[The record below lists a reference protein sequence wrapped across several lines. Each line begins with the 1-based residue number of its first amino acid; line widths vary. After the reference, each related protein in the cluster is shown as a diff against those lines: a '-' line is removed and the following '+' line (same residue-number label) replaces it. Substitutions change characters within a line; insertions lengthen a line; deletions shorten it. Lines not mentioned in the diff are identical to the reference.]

1 MIKVLHTEKL
11 ILRRFSK
18 SDAPSVQN
26 LANNKEVGEMIG
38 LPQPYL
44 LKHALDWFDIQPGL
58 FEKEIEYPLA
68 IVQKR
73 TDELVGTI
81 TLRVD
86 KDNQKGEL
94 GYWIGRPF
102 WGLGFATEAV
112 KRMMLFG
119 MEELEL
125 NKIWASALSRNIGS
139 ITVLQKAG
147 LVKEGVLKQ
156 DRLLSGTF
164 EDIEVFG
171 IVKSDFENQLKS
183 QKRKGRQAF

>member
-1 MIKVLHTEKL
+1 MFKVLPTERL
-11 ILRRFSK
+11 ILRPFSK
-18 SDAPSVQN
+18 SDTPSVQN
-26 LANNKEVGEMIG
+26 LANNKEVAEIIG

-44 LKHALDWFDIQPGL
+44 LKHALDWIEIQPEL
-58 FEKEIEYPLA
+58 FEQEIEYPLA

-73 TDELVGTI
+73 TAELVGTI

-102 WGLGFATEAV
+102 WGKGFATEAV

-119 MEELEL
+119 IEELEL

-139 ITVLQKAG
+139 ISVLQKAG
-147 LVKEGVLKQ
+147 LVKEGVLRQ
-156 DRLLSGTF
+156 DRLIKGTF

-171 IVKSDFENQLKS
+171 IVKSDFEKPQ
-183 QKRKGRQAF
+183 

>member
-1 MIKVLHTEKL
+1 LFKVLHTEML
-11 ILRRFSK
+11 VLRPFRK
-18 SDAPSVQN
+18 SDAPRVQN
-26 LANNKEVGEMIG
+26 LANNNEVAKIIG

-44 LKHALDWFDIQPGL
+44 LKHALDWFEIQPEL

-73 TDELVGTI
+73 TDKLVGTI

-102 WGLGFATEAV
+102 WGMGFATEAV
-112 KRMMLFG
+112 KRMILFG
-119 MEELEL
+119 IEELEL

-156 DRLLSGTF
+156 DRLISGTF

-171 IVKSDFENQLKS
+171 ILKSDFEIPQ
-183 QKRKGRQAF
+183 

>member
-1 MIKVLHTEKL
+1 LFKVLHTERL
-11 ILRRFSK
+11 ILRPFSK
-18 SDAPSVQN
+18 SDAPNVQN
-26 LANNKEVGEMIG
+26 LANNKEVAEMIG

-44 LKHALDWFDIQPGL
+44 LKHALDWIEIQPEL

-94 GYWIGRPF
+94 GYWIGSPF
-102 WGLGFATEAV
+102 WGMGFATEAV

-119 MEELEL
+119 IEELEL
-125 NKIWASALSRNIGS
+125 NKIWASALSRNVAS

-147 LVKEGVLKQ
+147 MVKEGVLKQ
-156 DRLLSGTF
+156 DRLISETF

-171 IVKSDFENQLKS
+171 IVKSDFEIPQ
-183 QKRKGRQAF
+183 

>member
-1 MIKVLHTEKL
+1 LFKVLHTERL
-11 ILRRFSK
+11 VLRPFSK

-26 LANNKEVGEMIG
+26 LANNKEVAEIIG
-38 LPQPYL
+38 LPKPYL
-44 LKHALDWFDIQPGL
+44 LKHALDWIDIQPEL

-94 GYWIGRPF
+94 GYWIGRTF
-102 WGLGFATEAV
+102 WGKGFATEAV

-119 MEELEL
+119 IEALEL
-125 NKIWASALSRNIGS
+125 NKICASALSRNIGS

-147 LVKEGVLKQ
+147 MVKEGVLKQ
-156 DRLLSGTF
+156 DRLILGTF
-164 EDIEVFG
+164 EDIEIFG
-171 IVKSDFENQLKS
+171 ILKKDFELS
-183 QKRKGRQAF
+183 QKKT